1 MKLLPHLLK
10 DILARITTKLH
21 GIKSRDIDFSDQK
34 LVRNYQKKKHSYGNF
49 KFANTSFEIKTK

>member
-21 GIKSRDIDFSDQK
+21 GIKSRDIDFSDQI
-34 LVRNYQKKKHSYGNF
+34 LVKNYQKIFVSEF
-49 KFANTSFEIKTK
+49 